1 MRWGDIMKVIVSYPA
16 RVEKEIEVDRKWDKL
31 VSDCEN
37 YPEFYNAPDEAID
50 YYNEH
55 AEEFLE
61 EIRAKFP
68 YDELCVDTVNGN
80 SIFEM

>member
-1 MRWGDIMKVIVSYPA
+1 MKVIVSYPA
-16 RVEKEIEVDRKWDKL
+16 RIEREIEVDRKWDKV

-37 YPEFYNAPDEAID
+37 YPDFYNAPNEAVD
-50 YYNEH
+50 YYNKH

-61 EIRAKFP
+61 EIHAKFP
-68 YDELCVDTVNGN
+68 YDGLCVDTVNGN

>member
-1 MRWGDIMKVIVSYPA
+1 MKVIVSYPA

-31 VSDCEN
+31 VSDCDN
-37 YPEFYNAPDEAID
+37 YPEIYNAPDEAVD
-50 YYNEH
+50 YYNEY

-68 YDELCVDTVNGN
+68 YDGLCVDTVNGN

>member
-1 MRWGDIMKVIVSYPA
+1 MKVIVSYLA

-31 VSDCEN
+31 INDCDN
-37 YPEFYNAPDEAID
+37 YPEFYNAPDEAVD

-68 YDELCVDTVNGN
+68 YEICVDTVNGN